1 MPQAYSFYPSPK
13 RRFIRLMVY
22 VVIVTLG
29 QTLVNSFGYGYFLVM
44 GGLGLIL
51 AFVFAYDNS
60 LAIKIA
66 HGRISGPSLSSF
78 FGVKHIEFELT
89 AIDKRQTKQQS
100 LWSRLNGRTIIYAKD
115 GQKIQINH
123 ASFDKTKRAE
133 VLAALKL
140 NEYP

>member
-22 VVIVTLG
+22 VVAVALG
-29 QTLVNSFGYGYFLVM
+29 QTLVNSFGYGYFLVI
-44 GGLGLIL
+44 GSLGLIL

-60 LAIKIA
+60 AAIKIA
-66 HGRISGPSLSSF
+66 RGTVSGPSLSGF
-78 FGVKHIEFELT
+78 KHVEFEL
-89 AIDKRQTKQQS
+89 ASVDKRRTRQQS
-100 LWSRLNGRTIIYAKD
+100 LWNRLNGRTIIYAKD

-123 ASFDKTKRAE
+123 TSFDKTKRVE
-133 VLAALKL
+133 ILNALRL